1 MKSHLKD
8 YFSFSKSERIGIII
22 LISIIMFL
30 ILLPQVVKV
39 NRNLT
44 PIKTTDELYKVEV
57 EAFMKGIDERQ
68 SKEKDTWNGSWNNSY
83 NYAKNSRWN
92 NATTLGHTKK
102 ARFTPFRFDPNTATQ
117 EDWIKMGFSE
127 RQAAVILKYRNKG
140 GHFSRKEDFGKLYIV
155 DAETYNIFEPYIT
168 IHDSFQKESFNVN
181 PTYKTNQAVNNKRK
195 VELNSADSIELLRI
209 NGVGPVFASRILK
222 YRKKLGG
229 FATTEQV
236 TEVYG
241 MDSIRFS
248 GIADQITVDTLLI
261 KEIDVNTS
269 SLTDLRKHPYLDYYS
284 AKALIDKRVQLG
296 GFSHLMEIQS
306 ALAGKPG
313 LFRKIRPYIKIS

>member
-1 MKSHLKD
+1 MKSQIKD

-30 ILLPQVVKV
+30 ILLPQVVKL
-39 NRNLT
+39 NRNLV

-57 EAFMKGIDERQ
+57 EAFMRGIDERQ

-92 NATTLGHTKK
+92 NATTLSDTKK
-102 ARFTPFRFDPNTATQ
+102 PRFTLFQFDPNTASQ

-140 GHFSRKEDFGKLYIV
+140 GHFSRKEDFRKLYIV
-155 DAETYNIFEPYIT
+155 DDETYRIFEPYIT
-168 IHDSFQKESFNVN
+168 IHDSFQKESSNGKYF
-181 PTYKTNQAVNNKRK
+181 YKGNQAGNGFSKDDQARNGDIK
-195 VELNSADSIELLRI
+195 VELNSADSSELLKI
-209 NGVGPVFASRILK
+209 NGVGPVFASRIIK
-222 YRKKLGG
+222 YRNKLGG

-241 MDSIRFS
+241 MDSIRF
-248 GIADQITVDTLLI
+248 
-261 KEIDVNTS
+261 
-269 SLTDLRKHPYLDYYS
+269 
-284 AKALIDKRVQLG
+284 
-296 GFSHLMEIQS
+296 
-306 ALAGKPG
+306 
-313 LFRKIRPYIKIS
+313 